1 MGAQGFMKGVG
12 CLVVDIWY
20 SGGGVMLKIES
31 LDFRFPEVDISAKM
45 YKHISEFT
53 FSVFCWSNSNRQSFY

>member
-1 MGAQGFMKGVG
+1 
-12 CLVVDIWY
+12 
-20 SGGGVMLKIES
+20 MLKIES

>member
-1 MGAQGFMKGVG
+1 MKGVG

-20 SGGGVMLKIES
+20 LWGGGVMLKMES

-45 YKHISEFT
+45 YKHIS
-53 FSVFCWSNSNRQSFY
+53 